1 MAKIKS
7 FAERIADALVEDGLL
22 SPNQIEELLERQK
35 KEGARL
41 VKLLIDKDRQYVSPD
56 DLAVC
61 MGRVLNVPP
70 INLARIN
77 ILPDVVDLVPR
88 ETAHNH
94 KLVPVS
100 RLDNRLFLAMA
111 DPLNVMA
118 LDDVKRITKLEIF
131 PLIASE
137 KAITDKLN
145 AIDAAK
151 TGSMEDIIQDAQKR
165 SDAEAESDTIESVKE
180 SRDEV
185 NLDQLAA
192 SSEEAPVIKLANLIV
207 LQAIKDRAS
216 DIHIEPF
223 EKVMRLRYRI
233 DGVLI
238 DATPPPK
245 QMQLALAS
253 RFKIMSNLDIAER
266 RLPQDGRMRVKVGGR
281 DFDLRVSVL
290 PTVHGEK
297 IVLRVLD
304 KSNLSASLDKLGLD
318 DGTFKQFKAAID
330 APHGLILVTGP
341 TGSGKTTTLYS
352 ALNELNNPTWNIIT
366 VEDPVEFQIPGINQ
380 VPTKKDIGLSFANA
394 LRSILRQDPDIIMIG
409 EIRDTETAEIAIE
422 AALTGHQVLST
433 MHCNDAPGAIA
444 RLDDMGIAPFLISSS
459 VILSCAQRLMR
470 RICSHCK
477 EPVTYPAKMFEDLGI
492 DPVMFDGVQLFRGRG
507 CDRCKNSGYVGRM
520 AIIEAMTIT
529 DQIRKLIIS
538 RASTRASRIAWE
550 APLEPIGYIACAAS
564 PRSVTRPKVQ
574 RSTGSRSTIGYSKQ
588 PAAARTTSG
597 TSSQSKRQSS
607 NHGRNSSGLPGRFQS
622 SRRHA

>member
-7 FAERIADALVEDGLL
+7 FAERIADVLVEDGLL
-22 SPNQIEELLERQK
+22 SSNQIEELLERQK

-41 VKLLIDKDRQYVSPD
+41 VKLLIDKDKQYVSPD
-56 DLAVC
+56 DLAVS

-70 INLARIN
+70 VNLGRIN
-77 ILPDVVDLVPR
+77 IAPEVAELVPR

-94 KLVPVS
+94 KVVPVS
-100 RLDNRLFLAMA
+100 RLENRLYLAMA

-118 LDDVKRITKLEIF
+118 LDDVKRVTKLEIF

-145 AIDAAK
+145 ALDAAK
-151 TGSMEDIIQDAQKR
+151 TGSMEDIIEDAKKR
-165 SDAEAESDTIESVKE
+165 SDAEGDGDTIESVRE
-180 SRDEV
+180 SMEEV

-216 DIHIEPF
+216 DIHLEPF

-233 DGVLI
+233 DGVLL

-266 RLPQDGRMRVKVGGR
+266 RLPQDGRMRVKVSGR
-281 DFDLRVSVL
+281 DFDLRVSIL

-318 DGTFKQFKAAID
+318 DGTFKQFKGAID

-352 ALNELNNPTWNIIT
+352 ALNELNNPQWNIIT

-477 EPVTYPAKMFEDLGI
+477 EPVTYPAKMYEDLGF
-492 DPVMFDGVQLFRGRG
+492 DPVVFDGVQLFRGRG

-538 RASTRASRIAWE
+538 RASTREMAKLAVNQGMHTLRMVALDRAREGIST
-550 APLEPIGYIACAAS
+550 LEQ
-564 PRSVTRPKVQ
+564 VMV
-574 RSTGSRSTIGYSKQ
+574 
-588 PAAARTTSG
+588 G
-597 TSSQSKRQSS
+597 TS
-607 NHGRNSSGLPGRFQS
+607 
-622 SRRHA
+622 AY

>member
-1 MAKIKS
+1 MAKVKS

-22 SPNQIEELLERQK
+22 SAGQIEELLERQK

-41 VKLLIDKDRQYVSPD
+41 VKLLVDKDKQYVSD
-56 DLAVC
+56 VDLAVC
-61 MGRVLNVPP
+61 MGRVLNVLP

-77 ILPDVVDLVPR
+77 IVPDVVELIPR
-88 ETAHNH
+88 DMAHNH
-94 KLVPVS
+94 KVVPVA
-100 RLDNRLFLAMA
+100 RLENKLYVAMA
-111 DPLNVMA
+111 DPLNVLA
-118 LDDVKRITKLEIF
+118 LDDIKRTTKLEIS

-137 KAITDKLN
+137 KAITEKLT
-145 AIDAAK
+145 AIDSAK
-151 TGSMEDIIQDAQKR
+151 SGSMEDIIQDAQKR
-165 SDAEAESDTIESVKE
+165 NDAEGGDEIESVRE
-180 SRDEV
+180 NNEEM
-185 NLDQLAA
+185 NLDALAA

-216 DIHIEPF
+216 DVHLEPF
-223 EKVMRLRYRI
+223 EKVIRLRYRI
-233 DGVLI
+233 DGVLL

-245 QMQLALAS
+245 QMQLALVA

-266 RLPQDGRMRVKVGGR
+266 RLPQDGRMRVKVSGK
-281 DFDLRVSVL
+281 DFDLRVSIL

-318 DGTFKQFKAAID
+318 PSTFKQFKTAID

-352 ALNELNNPTWNIIT
+352 ALNELNNPTWNIVT

-380 VPTKKDIGLSFANA
+380 VPTKKDIGLTFANA

-477 EPVTYPAKMFEDLGI
+477 EAVVYPPKMYEDLGI
-492 DPVMFDGVQLFRGRG
+492 DPVTFEGVQLFRGRG
-507 CDRCKNSGYVGRM
+507 CERCKNSGYVGRM
-520 AIIEAMTIT
+520 AIIEAMTVS
-529 DQIRKLIIS
+529 DQIRKLIIA
-538 RASTRASRIAWE
+538 RASTREMAKLAVNQGMKTLRMVALDRARDASST
-550 APLEPIGYIACAAS
+550 LEQ
-564 PRSVTRPKVQ
+564 VLV
-574 RSTGSRSTIGYSKQ
+574 STSAY
-588 PAAARTTSG
+588 
-597 TSSQSKRQSS
+597 
-607 NHGRNSSGLPGRFQS
+607 
-622 SRRHA
+622 

>member
-7 FAERIADALVEDGLL
+7 FAERIADVLVEDGLL
-22 SPNQIEELLERQK
+22 SANQIEELLERQK

-41 VKLLIDKDRQYVSPD
+41 VKLLVDKDKQYVSPD
-56 DLAVC
+56 DLAVS
-61 MGRVLNVPP
+61 MGRVLGVSP
-70 INLARIN
+70 INLVRIN
-77 ILPDVVDLVPR
+77 IAPEVVELVPR

-94 KLVPVS
+94 KVVPVS
-100 RLDNRLFLAMA
+100 RLDNRLYLAMA

-118 LDDVKRITKLEIF
+118 LDDVKRVTKLDIF

-151 TGSMEDIIQDAQKR
+151 TGSMEDIIEDAKKR
-165 SDAEAESDTIESVKE
+165 SDAESGDGDTIESVRE
-180 SRDEV
+180 SMEEV

-216 DIHIEPF
+216 DIHLEPF

-233 DGVLI
+233 DGVLL

-266 RLPQDGRMRVKVGGR
+266 RLPQDGRMRVKVSGR

-318 DGTFKQFKAAID
+318 EGTFRQFKSAID

-352 ALNELNNPTWNIIT
+352 ALNELNNPQWNIIT

-477 EPVTYPAKMFEDLGI
+477 EPVTYPAKMYEDLGI
-492 DPVMFDGVQLFRGRG
+492 DPVVFDGVQLFRGRG

-538 RASTRASRIAWE
+538 RASTREMAKLAVNQGMHTLRMVALDRAREGIST
-550 APLEPIGYIACAAS
+550 LEQ
-564 PRSVTRPKVQ
+564 VMV
-574 RSTGSRSTIGYSKQ
+574 
-588 PAAARTTSG
+588 G
-597 TSSQSKRQSS
+597 TS
-607 NHGRNSSGLPGRFQS
+607 
-622 SRRHA
+622 AY

>member
-1 MAKIKS
+1 MAKVKS
-7 FAERIADALVEDGLL
+7 FGERIADALVEDGLL
-22 SPNQIEELLERQK
+22 SEGQVVELLEQQK

-41 VKLLIDKDRQYVSPD
+41 IKLIVDKSYVSEQ
-56 DLAVC
+56 DLAVS
-61 MGRVLNVPP
+61 MGRVLNVSP
-70 INLARIN
+70 INLGRVS
-77 ILPDVVDLVPR
+77 ILPEVIELLPR
-88 ETAHNH
+88 DTTYNY
-94 KLVPVS
+94 KVVPVS
-100 RLDNRLFLAMA
+100 RLENRLFLAMA
-111 DPLNVMA
+111 DPLNVLA
-118 LDDVKRITKLEIF
+118 LDDVKHITKLEVT

-137 KAITDKLN
+137 KAIVDKLN
-145 AIDAAK
+145 AFDATK
-151 TGSMEDIIQDAQKR
+151 SGSMEDIIQDAQKQ
-165 SDAEAESDTIESVKE
+165 SEADAEADSVESVKE
-180 SRDEV
+180 GIEEV
-185 NLDQLAA
+185 NIDQLAA
-192 SSEEAPVIKLANLIV
+192 SSGEAPVIKLANLIIV
-207 LQAIKDRAS
+207 QAIKDRAS
-216 DIHIEPF
+216 DIHLEPF
-223 EKVMRLRYRI
+223 EKGMRLRYRV
-233 DGVLI
+233 DGVLM

-253 RFKIMSNLDIAER
+253 RFKIMSSLDIAER
-266 RLPQDGRMRVKVGGR
+266 RLPQDGRMRVKVGGK

-304 KSNLSASLDKLGLD
+304 KTNLSASIDKLGLD
-318 DGTFKQFKAAID
+318 PETFKQLKHAID

-352 ALNELNNPTWNIIT
+352 ALNELNNPIYNIVT

-380 VPTKKDIGLSFANA
+380 VPTKKDIGLTFANA

-477 EPVTYPAKMFEDLGI
+477 EPITYPAKMFEDLGI
-492 DPVMFDGVQLFRGRG
+492 DPATFSGVQLYRGRG
-507 CDRCKNSGYVGRM
+507 CDRCKNSGYAGRM

-529 DQIRKLIIS
+529 DQVRKLIIARANTRELAKVAVSQGMHTLRMVGLDRS
-538 RASTRASRIAWE
+538 REGIST
-550 APLEPIGYIACAAS
+550 LEQVLLI
-564 PRSVTRPKVQ
+564 
-574 RSTGSRSTIGYSKQ
+574 
-588 PAAARTTSG
+588 TSA
-597 TSSQSKRQSS
+597 
-607 NHGRNSSGLPGRFQS
+607 H
-622 SRRHA
+622 

>member
-22 SPNQIEELLERQK
+22 TSSQIEELLERQR

-41 VKLLIDKDRQYVSPD
+41 VKLLVDKDKQYVSPD

-61 MGRVLNVPP
+61 MGRVLNVSP

-77 ILPDVVDLVPR
+77 ILPEVVELVPR
-88 ETAHNH
+88 DTAHNH
-94 KLVPVS
+94 KVVPVS
-100 RLDNRLFLAMA
+100 RLDNKLFLAMA
-111 DPLNVMA
+111 DPLNVLA
-118 LDDVKRITKLEIF
+118 IDDVRRVTKLEIT

-137 KAITDKLN
+137 KAISEKLN
-145 AIDAAK
+145 AVDAAK
-151 TGSMEDIIQDAQKR
+151 SGSMEDIIQDAEKKR
-165 SDAEAESDTIESVKE
+165 EAEDADTIEAIKE
-180 SRDEV
+180 SIEEM

-192 SSEEAPVIKLANLIV
+192 SSEEAPVIKLANLII

-216 DIHIEPF
+216 DIHLEPF
-223 EKVMRLRYRI
+223 EKSMRLRYRI
-233 DGVLI
+233 DGALV

-253 RFKIMSNLDIAER
+253 RLKIMSNLDIAER
-266 RLPQDGRMRVKVGGR
+266 RLPQDGRMRVKVSGK
-281 DFDLRVSVL
+281 DYDLRVSAL

-297 IVLRVLD
+297 MVLRVLD
-304 KSNLSASLDKLGLD
+304 KNNLSASIDKLGMD
-318 DGTFKQFKAAID
+318 EATFRQFKSAID

-352 ALNELNNPTWNIIT
+352 ALNELNNPMWNIIT

-380 VPTKKDIGLSFANA
+380 VPTKKEIGLTFANA

-409 EIRDTETAEIAIE
+409 EIRDTETAEIAVE

-433 MHCNDAPGAIA
+433 MHCNDAPGAMA
-444 RLDDMGIAPFLISSS
+444 RMDDMGIAPFLISSS

-477 EPVTYPAKMFEDLGI
+477 EPVTYPARMYEDLGI
-492 DPVMFDGVQLFRGRG
+492 EPAMFDGVQLYRGRG
-507 CDRCKNSGYVGRM
+507 CERCKSSGYSGRL
-520 AIIEAMTIT
+520 AIIEVMTVS
-529 DQIRKLIIS
+529 DQIRKLIIA
-538 RASTRASRIAWE
+538 RASTREVGKLAINQGMKTLRMVALDRARDGIST
-550 APLEPIGYIACAAS
+550 LEQ
-564 PRSVTRPKVQ
+564 VLV
-574 RSTGSRSTIGYSKQ
+574 
-588 PAAARTTSG
+588 TTSG
-597 TSSQSKRQSS
+597 
-607 NHGRNSSGLPGRFQS
+607 F
-622 SRRHA
+622 